1 MEEKLSPIVFCGPSG
16 VGKGTLIGLL
26 MKDFPEKFGF
36 SVSHTTRKPR
46 VGEQDG
52 VQYHFTTV
60 DEINKE
66 ISEGKF
72 VEHAN
77 VHGNIYGT
85 SKAAI
90 DSVLNTGRICI
101 LDIDV
106 QGAELVKKSS
116 LKAHYVFIAPPSIDD
131 LEKRLR
137 GRNTESEESIQRRLR
152 NALGELEYTKKP
164 GFFDI
169 VMVNDNL
176 EVAYEKLKEFIFG
189 ASKY

>member
-1 MEEKLSPIVFCGPSG
+1 MEEKPSPIVFCGPSG
-16 VGKGTLIGLL
+16 VGKGTLITLL

-46 VGEQDG
+46 PGEQNG
-52 VQYHFTTV
+52 VEYHFTTV
-60 DEINKE
+60 DEINKA

-85 SKAAI
+85 SKAAVET
-90 DSVLNTGRICI
+90 VLNTGRICI

-106 QGAELVKKSS
+106 QGAEQVKKSS
-116 LKAHYVFIAPPSIDD
+116 LKPRYIFVAPPSLED

-137 GRNTESEESIQRRLR
+137 GRNTESEESIQRRLH
-152 NALGELEYTKKP
+152 NAKGELEFTKKQ

-169 VMVNDNL
+169 VLVNDNL
-176 EVAYEKLKEFIFG
+176 EATYDKLKEFIFSS
-189 ASKY
+189 SKY